1 MLTVLILCRSWE
13 SNHNCYEF
21 ISTMA
26 LSFSE
31 DSIFLQPI
39 LIIDSDAISVPS
51 FMMVPNLGSFV
62 VVVDIYVPFEVD
74 RIT

>member
-21 ISTMA
+21 ISAMA

-31 DSIFLQPI
+31 GSIFLQPI
-39 LIIDSDAISVPS
+39 LTTGSDAISVL
-51 FMMVPNLGSFV
+51 FTMVLNLESV
-62 VVVDIYVPFEVD
+62 VGDIYVPFEVD

>member
-1 MLTVLILCRSWE
+1 
-13 SNHNCYEF
+13 
-21 ISTMA
+21 MA

-39 LIIDSDAISVPS
+39 LIIGSDAISVPS

>member
-13 SNHNCYEF
+13 SNHNFYEF
-21 ISTMA
+21 ISAMA

-31 DSIFLQPI
+31 GSIFLQPI
-39 LIIDSDAISVPS
+39 LTTGSDAISVL
-51 FMMVPNLGSFV
+51 FTMVLNLESV
-62 VVVDIYVPFEVD
+62 VGDIYVPFEVD

>member
-21 ISTMA
+21 ISAMV

-39 LIIDSDAISVPS
+39 LITGSDAISVPS
-51 FMMVPNLGSFV
+51 FMVVPNLGS